1 MCYVTFASMKNTT
14 SFILFVLLACLPT
27 LAQAQANPEDEYTR
41 TFTYGINF
49 NTNGGTI
56 GGGNIK
62 FTQIVKPR
70 LYRSLGL
77 EIVAIKHPQETK
89 ILATN
94 GRIVYGKRN
103 YFYSIR
109 PTYGYDYLLFRK
121 APEESVQVTA
131 NFAVGPSIGIEIPY
145 YVILT
150 GNTQTPPTIRPY
162 DPITMF
168 PIQID
173 GTAGVFKGI
182 GESKLIPGLFLKA
195 GISLEFGEFR
205 NNLTGIE
212 VGFTSELFSRAP
224 NILEPLASGGTTNL
238 RNKQYMFG
246 AYLTLFLGSRK

>member
-1 MCYVTFASMKNTT
+1 MKNTT
-14 SFILFVLLACLPT
+14 SFMFFVLLFCLPA
-27 LAQAQANPEDEYTR
+27 LAKAQATPEDEYTS

-62 FTQIVKPR
+62 FTQITKPR

-77 EIVAIKHPQETK
+77 EIVAIKHPQESK
-89 ILATN
+89 FLAQN
-94 GRIVYGKRN
+94 GRVVYAKRN
-103 YFYSIR
+103 YFYSVR

-131 NFAVGPSIGIEIPY
+131 NFAVGPSIGVEMPY
-145 YVILT
+145 YVILS
-150 GNTQTPPTIRPY
+150 GNAQTPATIRAY
-162 DPITMF
+162 DPTKISASE
-168 PIQID
+168 IE
-173 GTAGVFKGI
+173 GTAGIFKGI
-182 GESKLIPGLFLKA
+182 GESKIIPGLFVKA

-224 NILEPLASGGTTNL
+224 NILEPLANGGTTNL